1 MSADRKPATSDDG
14 SKNAKKTAKGAKK
27 TAKKVSPEVAG
38 SSLFARK
45 DAAQKDRVRKDSARR
60 ETLRRRPSGRRPGL
74 DTPMDSRRVLRGP
87 VVDSETFGRW
97 SEAFARFM
105 GTAWFL
111 VGMTIFVGAWL
122 AWNAFAPADLQFD
135 PRRLNFTLLTL
146 ILSLQAS
153 YAAPLILLA
162 QNRQADRDRV
172 TAEQDRDRAE
182 RALADTEY
190 LAREVAALRIA
201 LGEVATRD
209 FVRSELR
216 TLLEELQPKGPQM
229 PAVTRKPPRKPADS
243 FGSTPEAE
251 LPTDRG

>member
-1 MSADRKPATSDDG
+1 MSADRSAADG
-14 SKNAKKTAKGAKK
+14 LKHPKKSPKKTKNGRSKS
-27 TAKKVSPEVAG
+27 TPTLMDG
-38 SSLFARK
+38 RQSSQNGRPAPP
-45 DAAQKDRVRKDSARR
+45 RR
-60 ETLRRRPSGRRPGL
+60 EPKRRPAARRPGL
-74 DTPMDSRRVLRGP
+74 DTPLDSRRALRGP
-87 VVDSETFGRW
+87 VVDSEAFGRW

-111 VGMTIFVGAWL
+111 VGMTVFVGGWL
-122 AWNAFAPADLQFD
+122 AWNALAPADLQFD
-135 PRRLNFTLLTL
+135 PRRLNFTLMTL

-216 TLLEELQPKGPQM
+216 ALLDE
-229 PAVTRKPPRKPADS
+229 ATVTRKPPRKPVDT
-243 FGSTPEAE
+243 FGSTREAD
-251 LPTDRG
+251 LPTDTG